1 MKKDTFSEVEDI
13 VHENTILIKKNRA
26 LVSINHD
33 NLHGIYRESYDVTRE
48 LLLLQMD
55 RMTKYL
61 KEEYA
66 DDALYFEF
74 IKKRVDINKKTSEIT
89 QKIIESNNLMAE
101 AVDKSRT
108 VNLELIKHLI
118 ELLNKTADFKKK
130 AKKNKQVPYKVSDK
144 DIQKLVSIQKE
155 NIVSIFKNNAK
166 IKQNRKRIQ
175 DKISSFEE
183 VSDQAQALVEKFHE
197 LIYG

>member
-1 MKKDTFSEVEDI
+1 MKKDTFNEVEDI

-61 KEEYA
+61 KEEYG
-66 DDALYFEF
+66 DESLYFEF
-74 IKKRVDINKKTSEIT
+74 IKRRVDINKKTSEIT
-89 QKIIESNNLMAE
+89 QKIIESNNLMGE
-101 AVDKSRT
+101 AVEKSRT
-108 VNLELIKHLI
+108 VNLELINHLT
-118 ELLNKTADFKKK
+118 ELLDQTSAFKKK
-130 AKKNKQVPYKVSDK
+130 ANKNKTPLKVNDK
-144 DIQKLVSIQKE
+144 EVQKLVAIQKE

-166 IKQNRKRIQ
+166 IKQNRKKIQ
-175 DKISSFEE
+175 DKITSVED
-183 VSDQAQALVEKFHE
+183 VSDQAQVLVEKFHE